1 MERPASMN
9 DTPKLLPF
17 TENELAIL
25 FPAGAQETTDTWT
38 LAQRLVACFMRPSR
52 YAQQTFEEPLKPS
65 YEFGPFLMASP
76 FTSEADR
83 QEYLTDE
90 YHAKLRAR
98 GIPVD
103 AILDEA
109 TLNEIADELK
119 SSYFNRVVYAI
130 TEALNGFLENYLF
143 TSIEGS
149 LGCDLATALQKV
161 AERDKDAL
169 LAVLRVFPD
178 AQWSGRWPVVRDRLD
193 EFWRTDADFPRRYR
207 DTIGKP
213 IVKDGR
219 QAGNEAVHLALCLR
233 PELWQAVAAGQVPV
247 AALREYLQ
255 KLGIPVE
262 MSAKSLRKYIGRT
275 FREEQ
280 H

>member
-1 MERPASMN
+1 MERPSTNHA
-9 DTPKLLPF
+9 PRLLPY
-17 TENELAIL
+17 TESELALL
-25 FPAGAQETTDTWT
+25 FPRTAQETTDTWL
-38 LAQRLVACFMRPSR
+38 LAQRLVACFLRVSR

-76 FTSEADR
+76 FTSEDDR
-83 QEYLTDE
+83 QEYLADE

-98 GIPVD
+98 GIPAD

-109 TLNEIADELK
+109 VLDEIANEVK
-119 SSYFNRVVYAI
+119 RHYFDRVVYAI
-130 TEALNGFLENYLF
+130 TEALNGCLETYLF

-149 LGCDLATALQKV
+149 LGYDLATALEKV

-247 AALREYLQ
+247 AALREHLQ

-275 FREEQ
+275 FQEGQ